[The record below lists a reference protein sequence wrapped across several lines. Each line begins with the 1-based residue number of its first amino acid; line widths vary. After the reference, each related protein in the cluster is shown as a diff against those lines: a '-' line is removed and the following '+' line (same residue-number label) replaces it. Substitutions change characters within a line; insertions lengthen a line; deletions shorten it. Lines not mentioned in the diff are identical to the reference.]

1 MCGCGDGRIHTYFN
15 LEKKF
20 FQIKICVD
28 AEMVAAESRGKS
40 GLQGEMVPDN
50 VRPRQL
56 EGKRNRKQTACK
68 GKGEKVR

>member
-1 MCGCGDGRIHTYFN
+1 M
-15 LEKKF
+15 
-20 FQIKICVD
+20 CVD
-28 AEMVAAESRGKS
+28 ADMIAAESRGKS

-68 GKGEKVR
+68 GKGEKVW